1 MMGTK
6 HIYTKPKQRTLNAY
20 FTKSVFSTNLAN
32 TGQTEAWGLDQA
44 RRSS

>member
-6 HIYTKPKQRTLNAY
+6 RIYTRAKQRTLNTY
-20 FTKSVFSTNLAN
+20 FSKSVFSTNLAN